1 MNWFDRWLANKV
13 QRSWEQ
19 AREEK
24 VYAEPKQSTG
34 LFVGSPNKISRSR
47 DLDIRPTMNFKMHHA
62 ENGWVIEIHGFDER
76 TDSNWSKLYLIGEHE
91 EFDKALA
98 HIMTV
103 QALRN

>member
-13 QRSWEQ
+13 QRYWNE

-24 VYAEPKQSTG
+24 IYAEPKQRTG
-34 LFVGSPNKISRSR
+34 MFIGTANKISGSSN
-47 DLDIRPTMNFKMHHA
+47 LDMRATMNFKMHHA
-62 ENGWVIEIHGFDER
+62 ENGWVVEIHGYDDR
-76 TDSNWSKLYLIGEHE
+76 TDSSWSKLYLIGEEE